1 MSIATN
7 KSFYIY
13 IISAILLTFVGINS
27 ILFLIPAL
35 VIVPALLAKIS
46 YKFSFVEYLYTSL
59 AMILFNVI
67 TNYVFHNRIIFVVGF
82 SLIVSIGG
90 YLIFYGLN
98 NKYSASKII
107 LMLIVADM
115 ILILALL
122 AYVKYGL
129 NVNITSGMRSILSE
143 FYMNFTK
150 VLKLYNPEIFATFE
164 ENPYESFNVFYNF
177 IPGIIPSVIII
188 FSSILAIVKYVI
200 AKILCRN
207 TMIQG
212 LNFSDGLDKIRVSAV
227 VNIVA
232 LFTFVISMTST
243 GFFAMIALNVFYVTL
258 AFYILAALSVLNFKL
273 KSKIASQL
281 KRLLLIALA
290 LGASVFASM
299 SLPVVNVF
307 LIAVIVGFLDSVFDF
322 RKLKTNN
329 EDEDD
334 EEE

>member
-27 ILFLIPAL
+27 MLFLIPAL

-46 YKFSFVEYLYTSL
+46 YKFSLLEYLYTSL

-67 TNYVFHNRIIFVVGF
+67 TNYVFNNSIMFVIGF
-82 SLIVSIGG
+82 SVFVTIGG
-90 YLIFYGLN
+90 YILFHGLN
-98 NKYSASKII
+98 KKYSASKII
-107 LMLIVADM
+107 FILIIADM
-115 ILILALL
+115 ILILASL
-122 AYVKYGL
+122 AFVRYGL
-129 NVNITSGMRSILSE
+129 NINITSKMRSILSG
-143 FYMNFTK
+143 FYINFTK
-150 VLKLYNPEIFATFE
+150 VMKLYNPEIYATFD

-188 FSSILAIVKYVI
+188 LSSVLSIIKYVI
-200 AKILCRN
+200 AKILSRN
-207 TMIQG
+207 TMIEG

-232 LFTFVISMTST
+232 LLTFVISMTST
-243 GFFAMIALNVFYVTL
+243 GFFAMIALNVFYVTM
-258 AFYILAALSVLNFKL
+258 AFYILAALSVLNYKL
-273 KSKIASQL
+273 KTKIASQF
-281 KRLLLIALA
+281 KRLILIALA
-290 LGASVFASM
+290 LIASVFASI

-307 LIAVIVGFLDSVFDF
+307 FVAAIVGFLDSIFDF

-329 EDEDD
+329 EDEDY